1 MPSSQTPATWLFSRN
16 DETIWII
23 RPEAYLLLMFGPGSV
38 RRQYRFAGDAELQSF
53 QIALAKDLTTNGWIL
68 WATDR
73 DRRQAERRRTTRGT
87 TDRRVLTQE
96 TEPALADDR
105 VRL

>member
-1 MPSSQTPATWLFSRN
+1 
-16 DETIWII
+16 
-23 RPEAYLLLMFGPGSV
+23 
-38 RRQYRFAGDAELQSF
+38 
-53 QIALAKDLTTNGWIL
+53 LTTNGWIL